1 MIFVLS
7 ILSTFVFVVY
17 SKWQF
22 SDDRGDTSG
31 KWHPWG
37 AALRALLFVTA
48 YIMQKFPAS
57 WQDYLLAGSIC
68 MLAWEI
74 GINLIA
80 LIKVKWNYVG
90 TTAKTDIKFRKY
102 HWLFYFGFLGISIL
116 IRIFIK

>member
-1 MIFVLS
+1 MIYGLS
-7 ILSTFVFVVY
+7 ILATIVFVVY

-37 AALRALLFVTA
+37 MGLRILLFVIP
-48 YIMQKFPAS
+48 YIMQHYPAS
-57 WQDYLLAGSIC
+57 KKDYFLAGAIC
-68 MLAWEI
+68 MIAWEI

-80 LIKVKWNYVG
+80 LAQKWYYVG

-102 HWLFYFGFLGISIL
+102 HWLFYFGFLFVAIL
-116 IRIFIK
+116 IRIFVK